1 MRRLAVISMF
11 AALVAVGCT
20 SATDTTTSDPSS
32 VPTSPIV
39 SSVAI
44 NNFNFTPGDLTVRV
58 GSTVEWQNR
67 AEGTGHTTTSD
78 DGLWDSSTIRPGG
91 DFSRTFDEAG
101 TFTYFCAIHPSMTGT
116 VIVTNG

>member
-1 MRRLAVISMF
+1 M
-11 AALVAVGCT
+11 
-20 SATDTTTSDPSS
+20 
-32 VPTSPIV
+32 
-39 SSVAI
+39 AI

-78 DGLWDSSTIRPGG
+78 DGLWDSSTMRPGG
-91 DFSRTFDEAG
+91 DFSRTFDAAG

-116 VIVTNG
+116 VTVTNG